1 MVVQNIGLNVPSPT
15 KTCDDKFCPFH
26 GRLSIRGKTLS
37 GTVVNDR
44 MTKTI
49 VVEHEFFHYVRK
61 YMRYEKR
68 RSKIMARNPPCIE
81 AKRGD
86 EVMIAECRP
95 ISKEV
100 SFVVI
105 KK

>member
-1 MVVQNIGLNVPSPT
+1 M
-15 KTCDDKFCPFH
+15 
-26 GRLSIRGKTLS
+26 R

-49 VVEHEFFHYVRK
+49 VVEHEYFHYVPK

-68 RSKIMARNPPCIE
+68 RSKIMAHNPPCID
-81 AKRGD
+81 AKKGD
-86 EVMIAECRP
+86 VATIAECRP

-100 SFVVI
+100 SFIVVM
-105 KK
+105 K